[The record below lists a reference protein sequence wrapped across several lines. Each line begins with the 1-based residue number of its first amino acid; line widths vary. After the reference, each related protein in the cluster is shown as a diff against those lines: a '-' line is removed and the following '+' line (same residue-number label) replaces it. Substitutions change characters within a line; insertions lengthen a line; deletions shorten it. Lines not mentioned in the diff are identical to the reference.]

1 MRKMVKVVVLL
12 LALSM
17 PLPAAALEGP
27 QEASWAEQL
36 WALLAEN
43 LPSFGEVWDASTGDQ
58 EPSGEIELGPAND
71 PNGTSVEQTAPPE
84 GELGP
89 IIDPHG

>member
-12 LALSM
+12 LALSI
-17 PLPAAALEGP
+17 PLPAAALEAP

-36 WALLAEN
+36 WTLLADN
-43 LPSFGEVWDASTGDQ
+43 LPSFGAVWGASTGDQ
-58 EPSGEIELGPAND
+58 EPSGEVELGPAND
-71 PNGTSVEQTAPPE
+71 PNGTSVEQAGHPE